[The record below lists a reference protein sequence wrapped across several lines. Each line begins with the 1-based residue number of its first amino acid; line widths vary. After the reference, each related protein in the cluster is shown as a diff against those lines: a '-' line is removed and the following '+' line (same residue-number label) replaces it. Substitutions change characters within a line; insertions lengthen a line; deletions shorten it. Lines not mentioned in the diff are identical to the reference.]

1 MSDTVDRIE
10 HYTKIWFIFLEATK
24 GFEPLNSDFAD
35 RRLRPLGHVA
45 SNALV
50 L

>member
-1 MSDTVDRIE
+1 MVGETTLE
-10 HYTKIWFIFLEATK
+10 TLEATK